1 MATEIDDIDIAIIKS
16 INISAT
22 LEIHALS
29 LLVLI
34 RRIADCSFGCVP
46 TFSGYGVVFMYIYD
60 IQEEIGNNLIPFQT
74 KHNNM
79 IPLEKTR

>member
-1 MATEIDDIDIAIIKS
+1 MKS

-46 TFSGYGVVFMYIYD
+46 TFSGYGVVFMFIYD
-60 IQEEIGNNLIPFQT
+60 IQEEVGYLITFQT

-79 IPLEKTR
+79 IPHENNKKQR